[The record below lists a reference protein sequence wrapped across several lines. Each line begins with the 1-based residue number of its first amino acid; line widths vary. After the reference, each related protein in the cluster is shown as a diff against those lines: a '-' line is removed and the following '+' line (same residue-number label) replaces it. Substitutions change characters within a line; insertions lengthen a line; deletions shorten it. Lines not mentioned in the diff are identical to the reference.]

1 MGHHVM
7 TTITGTSSNDTLNG
21 TSAQDTI
28 LGLEGNDL
36 ITGAE
41 EADMLSGGAGDD
53 SLVGGLGNDT
63 LQGDAGDDTLAGG
76 DGYDIAHYIFS
87 GSGSA
92 VNFTVAAADGSGNS
106 TQADGQGGTDTL
118 TGIEEVQVVGGT
130 AADTLV
136 GDARRNVLIGVGGAD
151 TLTGGAGNDS
161 FVYEANANHSATD
174 RITDLSAGDSIL
186 VYDEEG
192 ADVNLSTTILSG
204 NDASGLTLGQ
214 VMVGTPSGGV
224 TTLYIKAA
232 SGLITIDLVGSF
244 AASQFSVD
252 NSETMAGIAVSSAVP
267 SLTGTSGN
275 DTISFYEY
283 GYADGGDGDD
293 VIYNDSIS
301 GGMSGTT
308 TIMGGAG
315 NDEIRSVGLASL
327 DGGSGNDTL
336 TGSGNSTLIG
346 GTGDDIIHAMGNTKV
361 TLGAGQDTV
370 VVYTSANATVTDFAA
385 GAGGDLISLTKL
397 GPDEYPAAINFDG
410 SNPFA
415 SQHVRFRQDGADT
428 LIEIDRDGTGSA
440 YTFTTVLRLSNVTAT
455 ALTVEN
461 VAEGYN
467 PDGTLPAGQT
477 LTGGAGADTLTGGAG
492 PDQIDGATGGDVLS
506 GGGGGDT
513 ILGGI
518 SDDTLDGGLGNDSLD
533 GGDGADQ
540 VTGGPGS
547 DTLMGG
553 AGNDR
558 IWTGEGQDT
567 AWGGAGN
574 DTIFGGG
581 FLNGEDGNDSIS
593 SVYANPTLSGGTG
606 NDTISFYEYGSA
618 DGGDGDDVINNDSI
632 SGGMSGTTTITGGA
646 GNDAIRS
653 IGKASLDGGIGNDRL
668 QGRSEATL
676 IGGSGDD
683 TLMIE
688 VTGAGN
694 SVLSGGTGYDIASYV
709 FADRSSVINFTVAAA
724 DSNGDSSQANGRGGT
739 DTLTGIEEVQVAGG
753 SAADTLVGDARRNYL
768 DGNEGADT
776 LTGGAGND
784 SFAYDIS
791 RNHSGIDRIT
801 DLSAGDNIVFF
812 HAEGTDV
819 NLSTTI
825 QSGNDSTGMTAGQV
839 RMGTPTDGVT
849 KLFVHTGGSAGVV
862 TIDLV
867 GSFTASQLTVN
878 NGALSAS
885 VLMTGVGG
893 QTINGTSGNDSLLGD
908 SGNDTLSGG
917 DGNDTIQ
924 GRYGSD
930 LIEGGD
936 GNDVLYG
943 YVQIAGMN
951 EPTDAPNTLRGGA
964 GDDVLVGGGAAD
976 LLEGGTGNDT
986 IYGRASGETVDAG
999 AGDDVIRVSIGA
1011 STITGGAGRDTY
1023 TLYSADVGN
1032 ISGVATVTD
1041 FIAGAGGDVIDVS
1054 EYLERISGYTGS
1066 NPFAGGYL
1074 TLQQSGADTLLIFDR
1089 DGTGSS
1095 YAATTILRLQNVTAS
1110 NLTADNFTPAFN
1122 PDGTGTVAGQ
1132 TLTGTAHDD
1141 TLNGSTGPDTI
1152 VGLGGNDSLR
1162 GGIGADS
1169 LDGGTGDDT
1178 LWGDAGNDTLSG
1190 GDGNDYVRGDDGVN
1204 LLQGGAGNDYIAG
1217 GGTLDGGAGQDTLY
1231 GSSANDTLIGG
1242 QGNDLI
1248 EGGEGDDVLSLDYTG
1263 TAPENDGVNTQIG
1276 GAGNDTISVS
1286 GTDIVAAGDG
1296 NDIINLLSDSAWTI
1310 SLGDGQDQIII
1321 KSFNQ
1326 YTEHGIGQIM
1336 DFAAGTGG
1344 DILNFS
1350 NMQSMGATTYAGG
1363 DPFAAGYV
1371 RLYQNGADTWVLI
1384 DLDASG
1390 TGYGYQHVATLR
1402 NVTATAITVSNIAS
1416 GFTPI
1421 VLSDAGTNLPG
1432 SSNADSLVGGNGN
1445 DTLSGLE
1452 GADTLIG
1459 SFGDDSLNGGIGN
1472 DSLNGGQGLDTLL
1485 GGAGNDTITAGAADD
1500 NVDGGDGADTIYG
1513 NDGNDVLAGGLGD
1526 DYIFDQTGTNSVTGG
1541 VGDDR
1546 LEASGVVSGGD
1557 GNDTIRGSYNGADT
1571 LSGDAGDDK
1580 IAGDVGDDL
1589 LEGGDGNDFLSGTD
1603 ALVLTTYSQPND
1615 RDTLRGG
1622 AGNDYLFSGTGGDL
1636 LEGGTGNDTLLA
1648 TAADDTLIGGDGD
1661 DVLALYGWSSAG
1673 DTANMRVTMTGG
1685 AGRDHLIIDRYQN
1698 SQIIVTDFATGAG
1711 GDLLN
1716 FGKLLASASGYTG
1729 GDLVSAGYVRFQ
1741 QDGADAIVQ
1750 FDVDGQ
1756 GNQSTFVTVATL
1768 RNTNASSIIQDN
1780 YTVAVSELLTQGTA
1794 FPDIL
1799 VGSNGDDS
1807 LNAGAGDDLL
1817 YGGVGNDII
1826 DGGAG
1831 RNIST
1836 GGAGADTF
1844 RLASDPQGTLTITD
1858 IGQGDVLAASGVSLL
1873 APVARPSGFVS
1884 LGKGTVLVIQESN
1897 ITVLYFGL
1905 DDTSGSA
1912 DYAVYL
1918 SGSHAPTAFGV
1929 ADGRLVYGVSSAPS
1943 DAGDLLVGT
1952 ANADTINGLAGDDSI
1967 MGSLGNDSIAGGTG
1981 NDVLEGG
1988 TGNDV
1993 MTGGDGV
2000 DAFRFDK
2007 AASVQLGNDTITDF
2021 SGNDVLRFTGLTLNA
2036 PANGT
2041 GANILTGDVRVEVSG
2056 GNTVIHVGLDS
2067 TGGADTS
2074 ITLTGLTL
2082 LASDFVVLN
2091 GTDLVLKSSQPQTLT
2106 GTANADTLTGGN
2118 VGDTISGLAGD
2129 DQLVGGLGDDSIS
2142 GGDGNDLIFA
2152 GALTVQNSGSGADG
2166 NDTVNAGAGDDFVR
2180 GGSGSDSL
2188 IGGDGNDFLYGANS
2202 STPQSWDLD
2211 AADTLDGGA
2220 GDDILR
2226 GNKGDDLLLGGA
2238 GDDNLRGDAG
2248 SDTLNGGE
2256 GNDFASLFYTGAGLQ
2271 AGINVSIAGFVSGQN
2286 YTFTDPLGGTDTLIS
2301 IERIGIGGTAFAD
2314 TLIGSANDD
2323 QLTGSDGDDSIEAG
2337 DGNDSY
2343 VLGDAGNDT
2352 LRGGTGDDTLT
2363 GGFGAD
2369 LIDGGTGYDVAAY
2382 DFSIN
2387 EAAISFN
2394 ASNWSNGAGTV
2405 ASDTL
2410 VSIEGFYV
2418 IGSDFAD
2425 SIVGS
2430 STVDSIGGGG
2440 GDDTLTG
2447 AAGDD
2452 FFGFDGSGQVANG
2465 NDTITDFSGGDRLSF
2480 LGLTLNA
2487 PAAGGPTGIMRGDIR
2502 VQAGANN
2509 TTLIHVGLDNNAGA
2523 DLTVTLVG
2531 NFTAAD
2537 FVRIDDVDL
2546 GLKASQPQTLTGT
2559 ANADSLTGGNVG
2571 DTISGLAGDDQLVGG
2586 FGDDSISGGDGNDVI
2601 FAGASSGQNSGTG
2614 SDGNDTVNAGAGD
2627 DFVRGGSGS
2636 DSLIGG
2642 DGNDFLY
2649 GANNSTPLTWDLD
2662 AADTLDGGAGD
2673 DILRGNKGDDL
2684 LLGGAGDDNLRGDA
2698 GSDTLNGGEGNDFAS
2713 LFYTGAGLQ
2722 AGINVSIA
2730 SFVAGQTFTFTDPLG
2745 GTDTLISIEK
2755 IGIGGTAFADTIIGS
2770 AQNDQLTG
2778 SDGDDS
2784 IDAGDGNDS
2793 YVLGDAG
2800 NDTLR
2805 GGAGDDTLTGG
2816 LGADVIDGG
2825 AGTDVA
2831 YWDYSAENTAV
2842 TFTAAGLQN
2851 GAGTVG
2857 GDTLTGIEAVY
2868 VIGSSVDDSIT
2879 GSSGNDSIGGS
2890 DGNDTL
2896 TGGAGDDVFGFD
2908 GTAGQTDGNDRIT
2921 DFGGKDQIW
2930 FQGLTLNAPATGSG
2944 ANIQRGDVRVE
2955 AGTNGN
2961 TLIHVGLDSNAGAD
2975 MTLTLTGSFTAAD
2988 FIRVDGEKLALA
3000 ANTPQSLT
3008 GGSGNDILSGGSQ
3021 NDTIDGMAG
3030 DDTLSGLAGSDSLNG
3045 GDGND
3050 FLSGYSGNEG
3060 VGGNDAADTLLGGA
3074 GNDTLRGFDGN
3085 DSLVGGDGDDNLRGD
3100 AGNDTIDGGAGNDGV
3115 GYRFDNIG
3123 LNQGA
3128 SFSASVV
3135 VANQTITLSDG
3146 RGGTDTLSNVE
3157 YVIITGSSFD
3167 DTLTGSG
3174 GGDQITGGAGNDSIN
3189 GGNGD
3194 DFHLAGGAGND
3205 TINGGSGT
3213 DYAVYDLS
3221 ASTAPVQFDGGA
3233 FTHTFAGTV
3242 ADGLGGTDT
3251 VSNIEGFLITGGSGN
3266 DQLTGSLGDDLLNG
3280 GAGNDTLVGGLGEDL
3295 FSFGGAGSGTDLIR
3309 DLGSGDVIH
3318 VTGQSFSSITDNA
3331 QASSLTAG
3339 QVGVTALQNGGTRLS
3354 IGLDA
3359 TAGADLIIDLDGS
3372 FTASN
3377 FTLSNNRITASY
3389 TATTA
3394 TGDGT
3399 ANVLAGR
3406 SLADNLSGLGGN
3418 DTLTGNGGADTLSGG
3433 DGDDLLLG
3441 GTGSGS
3447 MPTGPD
3453 REDSLSGGAGN
3464 DTMRGGD
3471 GDDTLLGEDGDDNL
3485 RGDAG
3490 NDVINGGAGNDFVSY
3505 RFDDIGLTQGVT
3517 FSLANVTSGTSASI
3531 SDGRGGTD
3539 TVTNFEKLG
3548 VTGSN
3553 FADSITGSS
3562 LSDQLS
3568 GQGGNDTLAGGA
3580 GGDLIFGDA
3589 GADSLLGGDGDD
3601 TLYGG
3606 LGADTLEGGAGN
3618 DVAAYDLSDGA
3629 TGGLLV
3635 RVSAG
3640 QVQINSSVTDT
3651 LRQIEI
3657 VEISGSSF
3665 ADTVQGG
3672 LGVETIA
3679 GMGGND
3685 SLTGGGG
3692 DDTFYYYAFDPLGN
3706 GSTLLA
3712 QGIDRITDFS
3722 PGDRITINGLTL
3734 TGSVTSG
3741 NGITL
3746 TAGAVQAEIVNGIT
3760 RIHVG
3765 IDGTA
3770 GADLTIELSTVVEAA
3785 NLRLSGSD
3793 ITSSANLVITGTA
3806 NAENLTGGDGDDTIS
3821 GLAGNDYLQGRA
3833 GNDSILGGDGQDA
3846 IDGGAGN
3853 DTIDGG
3859 DGDDNVIMN
3868 QTIGAGYTIIRNGD
3882 GSMTLTTSANGTD
3895 RLTNVEGLAFTD
3907 GYVRLNVATFTGPDG
3922 NSYDGT
3928 DAFGDSI
3935 TGGAGNDFLNGRAG
3949 NDTLIG
3955 GAGGDYFIGGAGNDT
3970 LQGGDNGTNQQGNV
3984 LLDVARYEGNFVTYT
3999 ISLVTS
4005 GGVTTF
4011 TVTDN
4016 QAGQD
4021 GDDGTDT
4028 LTGIEVLSFKD
4039 QGFVRLV
4046 PQTFTNQDGST
4057 YVEGTRFTDTLTG
4070 TANRDSFNPGT
4081 GNDTV
4086 DGAGG
4091 EDNVFFN
4098 TSIANATITK
4108 SGSDVTV
4115 AIASDTAL
4123 LKNVESVSF
4132 TDGYLRLTAYESE
4145 NNGNKFIDGT
4155 DFAETL
4161 TGGAGNDFIR
4171 GNKGADSLSGG
4182 AGGDQ
4187 LEGGLGNDTID
4198 GGANGTDANN
4208 NPIIDMA
4215 RYSGNFAD
4223 YTVSFSGGT
4232 ITVTDNNTSDGDDGT
4247 DTLTNIEALSFK
4259 DQGFVRLALG
4269 VFDITGTGNGNYY
4282 EGTRYNDAITGTSD
4296 ADFIRPGQ
4304 GTDTITGGDGIDTVA
4319 LELTYNSAF
4328 LSQNAGTATY
4338 SIGGNSYSMTDVEL
4352 LSFTDRTV
4360 RLTVSTE
4367 EIGGNKIITGSE
4379 FAETITAGTGDDN
4392 INGGGGA
4399 DSIVGGDGND
4409 FIVGG
4414 RGDDT
4419 INGGIGSNDVVRY
4432 NSDSDGYVLSYNA
4445 GTVTVQDQDQ
4455 VNGGDDGTDT
4465 LTNVELLAFNDT
4477 IIRIGA
4483 STTIGQGGGT
4493 AYIEGTRFSESLT
4506 GADSR
4511 DDFFD
4516 TGDGG
4521 NDTVSGMGGNDT
4533 IRIHANLE
4541 DVSITKLSAGVFQ
4554 VVNDTRTFRL
4564 ENIEGIAFNDNFVRL
4579 VTYTSADGK
4588 VQIGTE
4594 LPTGDTITGTS
4605 DNDVLEGRA
4614 GGDTMEGGDGA
4625 DILIGGAGGDILDG
4639 GGNASGIDIAVYS
4652 GNFADYTINHLGS
4665 SNFEI
4670 IDNNTSNGDDGS
4682 DDIVNFEALQFA
4694 DQFVRIA
4701 IETVDIQGGGG
4712 GKYIYGTV
4720 LGETITGTS
4729 TGDGILGRA
4738 GNDTINGGGGDDY
4751 VDAGTGNDTINLG
4764 TGIAVI
4770 RWVTGDGNDTV
4781 NGFSSNDILNINAT
4795 VARTDGSL
4803 QINTSGSDTIITIGG
4818 TATLTLVGFTGLTD
4832 SNFGTG

>member
-1 MGHHVM
+1 MA
-7 TTITGTSSNDTLNG
+7 T
-21 TSAQDTI
+21 
-28 LGLEGNDL
+28 
-36 ITGAE
+36 
-41 EADMLSGGAGDD
+41 
-53 SLVGGLGNDT
+53 
-63 LQGDAGDDTLAGG
+63 
-76 DGYDIAHYIFS
+76 
-87 GSGSA
+87 
-92 VNFTVAAADGSGNS
+92 ADGSGNS
-106 TQADGQGGTDTL
+106 TQTDGQGGTDTL

-130 AADTLV
+130 AADTLTGDARRNYMDGNEGADTLTGGDGQDTFAYDINKNHSGIDRITDFSEGDNIVFFHAEGNDVNLNTEIQFGPDSGGMTVGQVRIGSPSGGVTKLFVHTGGSAGVVTIDLVGSFTTGQLSVNNSAQAASISMSAGNGTPSAGDDNLTGTPSGDTIDGLAGNDMIIGLAGNDSLIGGQGDDSLRGEAGDDTLAGGEGYDAAQYYFVESGTAVNFTVAAADGSGNSSQPDAQGGTDTLTSIEEVFVYGSTAADTFV
-136 GDARRNVLIGVGGAD
+136 GDARRNVFIGGAGAD
-151 TLTGGAGNDS
+151 TMTGGAGADS
-161 FVYEANANHSATD
+161 FVYETNANQSATD

-186 VYDEEG
+186 VFDEEG

-214 VMVGTPSGGV
+214 VMLGTPSDGV
-224 TTLYIKAA
+224 TKLYIKAA
-232 SGLITIDLVGSF
+232 SGLITIDMVGSF
-244 AASQFSVD
+244 TAGQFSVD
-252 NSETMAGIAVSSAVP
+252 NSEGMAVVAVTSTGQ
-267 SLTGTSGN
+267 SLTGTSGDDVLFSSLNGSTLSGGAGN
-275 DTISFYEY
+275 DTISFNEY
-283 GYADGGDGDD
+283 SLADGGDGDD

-308 TIMGGAG
+308 TITGGAG
-315 NDEIRSVGLASL
+315 NDVIRSAGPASL

-346 GTGDDIIHAMGNTKV
+346 GTGDDIIHAMGTTKA

-385 GAGGDLISLTKL
+385 GAGGDRISLARL
-397 GPDEYPAAINFDG
+397 SSDDYPAIINFDG

-428 LIEIDRDGTGSA
+428 LLEIDRDGTGSA

-455 ALTVEN
+455 ALTVDS
-461 VAEGYN
+461 VTEGYN
-467 PDGTLPAGQT
+467 PDGTVPAGQT
-477 LTGGAGADTLTGGAG
+477 LTGGVGADTLTGGAG
-492 PDQIDGATGGDVLS
+492 PDQIDGAAGGDVLS
-506 GGGGGDT
+506 GGGSADT

-518 SDDTLDGGLGNDSLD
+518 GDDTLDGGLGNDSLD

-540 VTGGPGS
+540 VTGGAGS

-558 IWTGEGQDT
+558 LTGLGT
-567 AWGGAGN
+567 VWGGAGN

-581 FLNGEDGNDSIS
+581 FLNGEDGDDSIS
-593 SVYANPTLSGGTG
+593 SVGANPTLSGGTG

-618 DGGDGDDVINNDSI
+618 DGGDGDDVIYNDSI

-646 GNDAIRS
+646 GNDLIRS
-653 IGKASLDGGIGNDRL
+653 IGRASLDGGIGNDRL

-683 TLMIE
+683 TLVIE
-688 VTGAGN
+688 VTGTGN
-694 SVLSGGTGYDIASYV
+694 SVLSGGAGYDIASYV
-709 FADRSSVINFTVAAA
+709 FADKNSVINFTVAAA
-724 DSNGDSSQANGRGGT
+724 DANGDSSQANGRGGT
-739 DTLTGIEEVQVAGG
+739 DTLTGLEEVQVAGG

-784 SFAYDIS
+784 TFAYDIS

-801 DLSAGDNIVFF
+801 DFAAGDNIVFF
-812 HAEGTDV
+812 HSGGSDV
-819 NLSTTI
+819 NLSTSI
-825 QSGNDSTGMTAGQV
+825 QSGNDAGGLTAGQV
-839 RMGTPTDGVT
+839 MVGTPSDGVT
-849 KLFVHTGGSAGVV
+849 KLYIKAASSLI

-867 GSFTASQLTVN
+867 GSFTASQFRVDNSQN
-878 NGALSAS
+878 NA
-885 VLMTGVGG
+885 VL
-893 QTINGTSGNDSLLGD
+893 
-908 SGNDTLSGG
+908 
-917 DGNDTIQ
+917 
-924 GRYGSD
+924 
-930 LIEGGD
+930 
-936 GNDVLYG
+936 
-943 YVQIAGMN
+943 A
-951 EPTDAPNTLRGGA
+951 
-964 GDDVLVGGGAAD
+964 
-976 LLEGGTGNDT
+976 
-986 IYGRASGETVDAG
+986 
-999 AGDDVIRVSIGA
+999 
-1011 STITGGAGRDTY
+1011 
-1023 TLYSADVGN
+1023 
-1032 ISGVATVTD
+1032 
-1041 FIAGAGGDVIDVS
+1041 
-1054 EYLERISGYTGS
+1054 
-1066 NPFAGGYL
+1066 
-1074 TLQQSGADTLLIFDR
+1074 IFD
-1089 DGTGSS
+1089 GV
-1095 YAATTILRLQNVTAS
+1095 L
-1110 NLTADNFTPAFN
+1110 
-1122 PDGTGTVAGQ
+1122 TGTDSND
-1132 TLTGTAHDD
+1132 TLTGT
-1141 TLNGSTGPDTI
+1141 T
-1152 VGLGGNDSLR
+1152 
-1162 GGIGADS
+1162 GAD
-1169 LDGGTGDDT
+1169 
-1178 LWGDAGNDTLSG
+1178 
-1190 GDGNDYVRGDDGVN
+1190 
-1204 LLQGGAGNDYIAG
+1204 Q
-1217 GGTLDGGAGQDTLY
+1217 
-1231 GSSANDTLIGG
+1231 
-1242 QGNDLI
+1242 
-1248 EGGEGDDVLSLDYTG
+1248 
-1263 TAPENDGVNTQIG
+1263 
-1276 GAGNDTISVS
+1276 
-1286 GTDIVAAGDG
+1286 
-1296 NDIINLLSDSAWTI
+1296 
-1310 SLGDGQDQIII
+1310 
-1321 KSFNQ
+1321 
-1326 YTEHGIGQIM
+1326 
-1336 DFAAGTGG
+1336 
-1344 DILNFS
+1344 
-1350 NMQSMGATTYAGG
+1350 
-1363 DPFAAGYV
+1363 
-1371 RLYQNGADTWVLI
+1371 
-1384 DLDASG
+1384 
-1390 TGYGYQHVATLR
+1390 
-1402 NVTATAITVSNIAS
+1402 
-1416 GFTPI
+1416 
-1421 VLSDAGTNLPG
+1421 
-1432 SSNADSLVGGNGN
+1432 
-1445 DTLSGLE
+1445 
-1452 GADTLIG
+1452 
-1459 SFGDDSLNGGIGN
+1459 
-1472 DSLNGGQGLDTLL
+1472 
-1485 GGAGNDTITAGAADD
+1485 
-1500 NVDGGDGADTIYG
+1500 
-1513 NDGNDVLAGGLGD
+1513 
-1526 DYIFDQTGTNSVTGG
+1526 
-1541 VGDDR
+1541 
-1546 LEASGVVSGGD
+1546 
-1557 GNDTIRGSYNGADT
+1557 
-1571 LSGDAGDDK
+1571 
-1580 IAGDVGDDL
+1580 
-1589 LEGGDGNDFLSGTD
+1589 
-1603 ALVLTTYSQPND
+1603 
-1615 RDTLRGG
+1615 
-1622 AGNDYLFSGTGGDL
+1622 
-1636 LEGGTGNDTLLA
+1636 
-1648 TAADDTLIGGDGD
+1648 
-1661 DVLALYGWSSAG
+1661 
-1673 DTANMRVTMTGG
+1673 
-1685 AGRDHLIIDRYQN
+1685 
-1698 SQIIVTDFATGAG
+1698 
-1711 GDLLN
+1711 
-1716 FGKLLASASGYTG
+1716 
-1729 GDLVSAGYVRFQ
+1729 
-1741 QDGADAIVQ
+1741 
-1750 FDVDGQ
+1750 
-1756 GNQSTFVTVATL
+1756 
-1768 RNTNASSIIQDN
+1768 
-1780 YTVAVSELLTQGTA
+1780 
-1794 FPDIL
+1794 
-1799 VGSNGDDS
+1799 
-1807 LNAGAGDDLL
+1807 
-1817 YGGVGNDII
+1817 
-1826 DGGAG
+1826 
-1831 RNIST
+1831 
-1836 GGAGADTF
+1836 
-1844 RLASDPQGTLTITD
+1844 
-1858 IGQGDVLAASGVSLL
+1858 
-1873 APVARPSGFVS
+1873 
-1884 LGKGTVLVIQESN
+1884 
-1897 ITVLYFGL
+1897 
-1905 DDTSGSA
+1905 
-1912 DYAVYL
+1912 
-1918 SGSHAPTAFGV
+1918 
-1929 ADGRLVYGVSSAPS
+1929 
-1943 DAGDLLVGT
+1943 
-1952 ANADTINGLAGDDSI
+1952 
-1967 MGSLGNDSIAGGTG
+1967 
-1981 NDVLEGG
+1981 
-1988 TGNDV
+1988 
-1993 MTGGDGV
+1993 
-2000 DAFRFDK
+2000 
-2007 AASVQLGNDTITDF
+2007 
-2021 SGNDVLRFTGLTLNA
+2021 
-2036 PANGT
+2036 
-2041 GANILTGDVRVEVSG
+2041 
-2056 GNTVIHVGLDS
+2056 
-2067 TGGADTS
+2067 
-2074 ITLTGLTL
+2074 
-2082 LASDFVVLN
+2082 
-2091 GTDLVLKSSQPQTLT
+2091 
-2106 GTANADTLTGGN
+2106 
-2118 VGDTISGLAGD
+2118 ISGLAGN
-2129 DQLVGGLGDDSIS
+2129 DQLVGGFGDDNIS
-2142 GGDGNDLIFA
+2142 GGDGNDVIFA
-2152 GALTVQNSGSGADG
+2152 GALSTQNSGSGTDG
-2166 NDTVNAGAGDDFVR
+2166 NDTIDAGAGDDFVR

-2188 IGGDGNDFLYGANS
+2188 VGGDGNDILYGANS
-2202 STPQSWDLD
+2202 SSPQSWDLD

-2271 AGINVSIAGFVSGQN
+2271 AGINVSIAGFVSSQN

-2314 TLIGSANDD
+2314 TLIGSVNDD

-2343 VLGDAGNDT
+2343 VLGEAGNDT
-2352 LRGGTGDDTLT
+2352 LRGGAGDDTLT

-2387 EAAISFN
+2387 EAAITFN

-2418 IGSDFAD
+2418 IGSSFAD
-2425 SIVGS
+2425 SITGS
-2430 STVDSIGGGG
+2430 ATVDSIGGGEG
-2440 GDDTLTG
+2440 NDTLTG
-2447 AAGDD
+2447 GAGDD
-2452 FFGFDGSGQVANG
+2452 YFGFDGSGQVANG

-2487 PAAGGPTGIMRGDIR
+2487 PATGGPTGIMRGDVR
-2502 VQAGANN
+2502 VQSGGNN
-2509 TTLIHVGLDNNAGA
+2509 TTLIHVGLDNTAGA

-2531 NFTAAD
+2531 SFSAAD
-2537 FVRIDDVDL
+2537 LVRIGDVDL
-2546 GLKASQPQTLTGT
+2546 GLKANQPQTLTGT
-2559 ANADSLTGGNVG
+2559 ANADFMTGANAN
-2571 DTISGLAGDDQLVGG
+2571 DTISGLAGNDQLTGSL
-2586 FGDDSISGGDGNDVI
+2586 GDDSISGGDGDDVI
-2601 FAGASSGQNSGTG
+2601 FGGITTTQNSGTG
-2614 SDGNDTVNAGAGD
+2614 SDGNDTINAGAGD

-2636 DSLIGG
+2636 DSLVGG

-2673 DILRGNKGDDL
+2673 DILRGNMGDDL

-2784 IDAGDGNDS
+2784 IDAGEGNDS

-2825 AGTDVA
+2825 AGIDVA
-2831 YWDYSAENTAV
+2831 YWDYSAESTAV

-2921 DFGGKDQIW
+2921 DFGGKDQLW

-2955 AGTNGN
+2955 AGTNGT

-2975 MTLTLTGSFTAAD
+2975 MTLTLTGTFTAAD

-3008 GGSGNDILSGGSQ
+3008 GSSGSDILSGGSQ
-3021 NDTIDGMAG
+3021 NDTIIGLAG
-3030 DDTLSGLAGSDSLNG
+3030 NDTLSGLAGSDSLEG

-3123 LNQGA
+3123 LTQGISFNA
-3128 SFSASVV
+3128 STAIF
-3135 VANQTITLSDG
+3135 NQTTTQSDG

-3157 YVIITGSSFD
+3157 YVILTGSSFG
-3167 DTLTGSG
+3167 DTLTGSS
-3174 GGDQITGGAGNDSIN
+3174 GGDQITGGDGADSIN

-3194 DFHLAGGAGND
+3194 DFHLSGGAGND

-3221 ASTAPVQFDGGA
+3221 GSTNAVQFNGGA
-3233 FTHTFAGTV
+3233 FTHTIASTV
-3242 ADGLGGTDT
+3242 ADGLGGTDSI
-3251 VSNIEGFLITGGSGN
+3251 SNIEGFLITGGSGS

-3309 DLGSGDVIH
+3309 DLGSGDVIQ

-3359 TAGADLIIDLDGS
+3359 TAGADLFIDLDGS
-3372 FTASN
+3372 FAASN

-3433 DGDDLLLG
+3433 DGDDVLIG
-3441 GTGSGS
+3441 GTSS
-3447 MPTGPD
+3447 ASLPTAPD
-3453 REDSLSGGAGN
+3453 REDSISGGAGN
-3464 DTMRGGD
+3464 DILRGGD
-3471 GDDTLLGEDGDDNL
+3471 GDDTLLGGDGDDNL

-3490 NDVINGGAGNDFVSY
+3490 NDSIDGGAGTDFVSY

-3548 VTGSN
+3548 ITGSN

-3580 GGDLIFGDA
+3580 GADLIFGDA

-3618 DVAAYDLSDGA
+3618 DVAAYDLADGA

-3640 QVQINSSVTDT
+3640 QVQINNSVTDT
-3651 LRQIEI
+3651 LRQIEV

-3712 QGIDRITDFS
+3712 QGTDRITDFS

-3734 TGSVTSG
+3734 TGSVTTG
-3741 NGITL
+3741 NGSTL
-3746 TAGAVQAEIVNGIT
+3746 TAGAVQSEIVNGVT
-3760 RIHVG
+3760 RIYVG

-3770 GADLTIELSTVVEAA
+3770 GADLTIELSTAIEAA

-3806 NAENLTGGDGDDTIS
+3806 NAENLTGGDGEDTIS

-3846 IDGGAGN
+3846 IDGGTGN

-3859 DGDDNVIMN
+3859 AGDDNVIMS
-3868 QTIGAGYTIIRNGD
+3868 QTIGAGYTIVRNND
-3882 GSMTLTTSANGTD
+3882 GSMTLTTAANGTD

-3955 GAGGDYFIGGAGNDT
+3955 GAGGDYFQGGAGNDVI
-3970 LQGGDNGTNQQGNV
+3970 QGGDNGTNQQGNA
-3984 LLDVARYEGNFVTYT
+3984 LLDVARYDGNFSTYT
-3999 ISLVTS
+3999 ISSVTN

-4011 TVTDN
+4011 TITDN

-4028 LTGIEVLSFKD
+4028 LTGVEVLSFKD

-4046 PQTFTNQDGST
+4046 PYVFTNQDGST

-4108 SGSDVTV
+4108 SGSDVNV
-4115 AIASDTAL
+4115 AIGGDTAV

-4182 AGGDQ
+4182 SGGDQ

-4215 RYSGNFAD
+4215 RYNGNFAD
-4223 YTVSFSGGT
+4223 YSVSISGGT
-4232 ITVTDNNTSDGDDGT
+4232 VTVTDNNTADGDDGT

-4259 DQGFVRLALG
+4259 DQGFVRVTVG

-4319 LELTYNSAF
+4319 LDLTYNSAF

-4338 SIGGNSYSMTDVEL
+4338 SIGGSSYSMTGVEM

-4360 RLTVSTE
+4360 RLTVTTQ

-4379 FAETITAGTGDDN
+4379 FAETITAGNGDDN
-4392 INGGGGA
+4392 INGGGGD
-4399 DSIVGGDGND
+4399 DSITGGDGND

-4414 RGDDT
+4414 TGDDT
-4419 INGGIGSNDVVRY
+4419 INGGDGSNDVVRY
-4432 NSDSDGYVLSYNA
+4432 NSDSDGYVLSFNA

-4455 VNGGDDGTDT
+4455 ANGGNDGTDT

-4477 IIRIGA
+4477 VIRIGA
-4483 STTIGQGGGT
+4483 STTIGQGGTT
-4493 AYIEGTRFSESLT
+4493 AFIEGTRFSESLT

-4521 NDTVSGMGGNDT
+4521 NDTVNGMGGNDT

-4564 ENIEGIAFNDNFVRL
+4564 ENVEGIAFNDNFVRL

-4588 VQIGTE
+4588 LQIGTE
-4594 LPTGDTITGTS
+4594 LATGDTITGTS

-4625 DILIGGAGGDILDG
+4625 DIMIGGSGADVMDGGD
-4639 GGNASGIDIAVYS
+4639 NASGIDIAVYS
-4652 GNFADYTINHLGS
+4652 GNFADYTIDHLGG
-4665 SNFEI
+4665 SNFQI
-4670 IDNNTSNGDDGS
+4670 IDNNTSNGDDGT
-4682 DDIVNFEALQFA
+4682 DDIAAFEALQFA

-4764 TGIAVI
+4764 TGAAVI
-4770 RWVTGDGNDTV
+4770 RWVTGDGNDTI

>member
-1 MGHHVM
+1 M

-21 TSAQDTI
+21 TSGPDTI

-36 ITGAE
+36 LTGAE
-41 EADMLSGGAGDD
+41 DADMLAGGAGDD

-63 LQGDAGDDTLAGG
+63 LQGDAGSDTLAGG

-87 GSGSA
+87 GSSTA
-92 VNFTVAAADGSGNS
+92 LNFTVATADGSGDS

-136 GDARRNVLIGVGGAD
+136 GDARRNYLDGNEGADTLTGGAGNDTFAYDINKDHSAIDRITDLSAGDNIVFFHAEGTDVNLNTSIQTGNDGGGMSAGQIRVGTPSDGVTKLFVHTGGTAGVVTIDLVGSFTVSQFSVNNDAQAASISLSGSSGGTPSAGDDNLMGTNSADTIDGLAGNDMIIGLAGNDSLIGGQGDDSLRGEAGDDTLAGGAGYDSAQYDFSESGTAVSFTVAAADGSGNSTQADGQGGTDTLTGIEEVFVVGSGGADTLVGDARRNVLIGAGGAD

-161 FVYEANANHSATD
+161 FVYETNADHSATD

-186 VYDEEG
+186 VFDEEG

-224 TTLYIKAA
+224 TKLYIKAS
-232 SGLITIDLVGSF
+232 SGLITIDLTGSF

-308 TIMGGAG
+308 TILGGAG

-346 GTGDDIIHAMGNTKV
+346 GTGDDIIHAMGTTKA

-385 GAGGDLISLTKL
+385 GAGGDRISLTKL
-397 GPDEYPAAINFDG
+397 SSNESPAIINFDG

-415 SQHVRFRQDGADT
+415 SQHARFRQDGADT
-428 LIEIDRDGTGSA
+428 LLEIDRDGTGSA

-455 ALTVEN
+455 ALTVDN
-461 VAEGYN
+461 VTEGYN

-477 LTGGAGADTLTGGAG
+477 LTGGAGVDTLTGGAG
-492 PDQIDGATGGDVLS
+492 PDQIDGAADGDVLS
-506 GGGGGDT
+506 GGGGADT

-518 SDDTLDGGLGNDSLD
+518 GDDTLDGGLGNDSLD

-567 AWGGAGN
+567 VWGGAGN

-646 GNDAIRS
+646 GNDAIWS

-683 TLMIE
+683 TLVIE
-688 VTGAGN
+688 VTGTGN
-694 SVLSGGTGYDIASYV
+694 SVLSGGAGYDIASYV
-709 FADRSSVINFTVAAA
+709 FADRNSAINFTVAAA

-784 SFAYDIS
+784 TFAYDIT

-801 DLSAGDNIVFF
+801 DFAAGDNIVFF
-812 HAEGTDV
+812 HSGGNDV
-819 NLSTTI
+819 NLSTSI
-825 QSGNDSTGMTAGQV
+825 QSGNDASGLTAGQV
-839 RMGTPTDGVT
+839 MVGTPSDGVT
-849 KLFVHTGGSAGVV
+849 KLYIKAASSLI

-867 GSFTASQLTVN
+867 GSFTASQFRVDNSQN
-878 NGALSAS
+878 NA
-885 VLMTGVGG
+885 VLAIFDGVITG
-893 QTINGTSGNDSLLGD
+893 TDSNDSL
-908 SGNDTLSGG
+908 T
-917 DGNDTIQ
+917 
-924 GRYGSD
+924 
-930 LIEGGD
+930 
-936 GNDVLYG
+936 
-943 YVQIAGMN
+943 
-951 EPTDAPNTLRGGA
+951 
-964 GDDVLVGGGAAD
+964 
-976 LLEGGTGNDT
+976 GTT
-986 IYGRASGETVDAG
+986 
-999 AGDDVIRVSIGA
+999 
-1011 STITGGAGRDTY
+1011 
-1023 TLYSADVGN
+1023 
-1032 ISGVATVTD
+1032 
-1041 FIAGAGGDVIDVS
+1041 
-1054 EYLERISGYTGS
+1054 
-1066 NPFAGGYL
+1066 
-1074 TLQQSGADTLLIFDR
+1074 GAD
-1089 DGTGSS
+1089 
-1095 YAATTILRLQNVTAS
+1095 Q
-1110 NLTADNFTPAFN
+1110 
-1122 PDGTGTVAGQ
+1122 
-1132 TLTGTAHDD
+1132 
-1141 TLNGSTGPDTI
+1141 
-1152 VGLGGNDSLR
+1152 
-1162 GGIGADS
+1162 
-1169 LDGGTGDDT
+1169 
-1178 LWGDAGNDTLSG
+1178 
-1190 GDGNDYVRGDDGVN
+1190 
-1204 LLQGGAGNDYIAG
+1204 
-1217 GGTLDGGAGQDTLY
+1217 
-1231 GSSANDTLIGG
+1231 
-1242 QGNDLI
+1242 
-1248 EGGEGDDVLSLDYTG
+1248 
-1263 TAPENDGVNTQIG
+1263 
-1276 GAGNDTISVS
+1276 
-1286 GTDIVAAGDG
+1286 
-1296 NDIINLLSDSAWTI
+1296 
-1310 SLGDGQDQIII
+1310 
-1321 KSFNQ
+1321 
-1326 YTEHGIGQIM
+1326 
-1336 DFAAGTGG
+1336 
-1344 DILNFS
+1344 
-1350 NMQSMGATTYAGG
+1350 
-1363 DPFAAGYV
+1363 
-1371 RLYQNGADTWVLI
+1371 
-1384 DLDASG
+1384 
-1390 TGYGYQHVATLR
+1390 
-1402 NVTATAITVSNIAS
+1402 
-1416 GFTPI
+1416 
-1421 VLSDAGTNLPG
+1421 
-1432 SSNADSLVGGNGN
+1432 
-1445 DTLSGLE
+1445 
-1452 GADTLIG
+1452 
-1459 SFGDDSLNGGIGN
+1459 
-1472 DSLNGGQGLDTLL
+1472 
-1485 GGAGNDTITAGAADD
+1485 
-1500 NVDGGDGADTIYG
+1500 
-1513 NDGNDVLAGGLGD
+1513 
-1526 DYIFDQTGTNSVTGG
+1526 
-1541 VGDDR
+1541 
-1546 LEASGVVSGGD
+1546 
-1557 GNDTIRGSYNGADT
+1557 
-1571 LSGDAGDDK
+1571 
-1580 IAGDVGDDL
+1580 
-1589 LEGGDGNDFLSGTD
+1589 
-1603 ALVLTTYSQPND
+1603 
-1615 RDTLRGG
+1615 
-1622 AGNDYLFSGTGGDL
+1622 
-1636 LEGGTGNDTLLA
+1636 
-1648 TAADDTLIGGDGD
+1648 
-1661 DVLALYGWSSAG
+1661 
-1673 DTANMRVTMTGG
+1673 
-1685 AGRDHLIIDRYQN
+1685 
-1698 SQIIVTDFATGAG
+1698 
-1711 GDLLN
+1711 
-1716 FGKLLASASGYTG
+1716 
-1729 GDLVSAGYVRFQ
+1729 
-1741 QDGADAIVQ
+1741 
-1750 FDVDGQ
+1750 
-1756 GNQSTFVTVATL
+1756 
-1768 RNTNASSIIQDN
+1768 
-1780 YTVAVSELLTQGTA
+1780 
-1794 FPDIL
+1794 
-1799 VGSNGDDS
+1799 
-1807 LNAGAGDDLL
+1807 
-1817 YGGVGNDII
+1817 
-1826 DGGAG
+1826 
-1831 RNIST
+1831 
-1836 GGAGADTF
+1836 
-1844 RLASDPQGTLTITD
+1844 
-1858 IGQGDVLAASGVSLL
+1858 
-1873 APVARPSGFVS
+1873 
-1884 LGKGTVLVIQESN
+1884 
-1897 ITVLYFGL
+1897 
-1905 DDTSGSA
+1905 
-1912 DYAVYL
+1912 
-1918 SGSHAPTAFGV
+1918 
-1929 ADGRLVYGVSSAPS
+1929 
-1943 DAGDLLVGT
+1943 
-1952 ANADTINGLAGDDSI
+1952 
-1967 MGSLGNDSIAGGTG
+1967 
-1981 NDVLEGG
+1981 
-1988 TGNDV
+1988 
-1993 MTGGDGV
+1993 
-2000 DAFRFDK
+2000 
-2007 AASVQLGNDTITDF
+2007 
-2021 SGNDVLRFTGLTLNA
+2021 
-2036 PANGT
+2036 
-2041 GANILTGDVRVEVSG
+2041 
-2056 GNTVIHVGLDS
+2056 
-2067 TGGADTS
+2067 
-2074 ITLTGLTL
+2074 
-2082 LASDFVVLN
+2082 
-2091 GTDLVLKSSQPQTLT
+2091 
-2106 GTANADTLTGGN
+2106 
-2118 VGDTISGLAGD
+2118 ISGLAGN
-2129 DQLVGGLGDDSIS
+2129 DQLVGGFGDDSIS
-2142 GGDGNDLIFA
+2142 GGDGNDTIFA
-2152 GALTVQNSGSGADG
+2152 GALSGQNSGSGTDG

-2188 IGGDGNDFLYGANS
+2188 VGGDGNDILYGANS
-2202 STPQSWDLD
+2202 STPLTWDLD

-2271 AGINVSIAGFVSGQN
+2271 AGINVSIAGFVSGQTF
-2286 YTFTDPLGGTDTLIS
+2286 TFTDPLGGTDTLIS
-2301 IERIGIGGTAFAD
+2301 IERIGLGGTSFAD
-2314 TLIGSANDD
+2314 TLIGSAQDD

-2343 VLGDAGNDT
+2343 VLGEAGNDT
-2352 LRGGTGDDTLT
+2352 LRGGAGDDTLT

-2369 LIDGGTGYDVAAY
+2369 LVDGGAGYDVALY

-2387 EAAISFN
+2387 EAGITFT

-2410 VSIEGFYV
+2410 ISIEGFYV
-2418 IGSDFAD
+2418 IGSSFAD
-2425 SIVGS
+2425 SITGS
-2430 STVDSIGGGG
+2430 ATVDSIGGGEG
-2440 GDDTLTG
+2440 NDTLTG
-2447 AAGDD
+2447 GAGDD
-2452 FFGFDGSGQVANG
+2452 YFGFDGSGQVANG

-2487 PAAGGPTGIMRGDIR
+2487 PATGGPTGIMRGDVR
-2502 VQAGANN
+2502 VQSGGNN
-2509 TTLIHVGLDNNAGA
+2509 TTLIHVGLDNTAGA

-2531 NFTAAD
+2531 SFSAAD
-2537 FVRIDDVDL
+2537 FVRIGDVDL
-2546 GLKASQPQTLTGT
+2546 GLKANQPQTLTGT
-2559 ANADSLTGGNVG
+2559 ANADFLTGANAN
-2571 DTISGLAGDDQLVGG
+2571 DTITGLAGNDQLTGS
-2586 FGDDSISGGDGNDVI
+2586 FGDDSISGGDGDDLI
-2601 FAGASSGQNSGTG
+2601 FGGITSTQNTGTA
-2614 SDGNDTVNAGAGD
+2614 SDGNDTINAGAGD

-2698 GSDTLNGGEGNDFAS
+2698 GSDTLDGGEGNDFAS

-2730 SFVAGQTFTFTDPLG
+2730 GFVAGQTFTFTDPLG

-2805 GGAGDDTLTGG
+2805 GGAGNDTLTGG

-2825 AGTDVA
+2825 AGIDVA
-2831 YWDYSAENTAV
+2831 YWDYSAESTAL
-2842 TFTAAGLQN
+2842 TFTAAVLQN

-2868 VIGSSVDDSIT
+2868 VIGSSVDDNIT

-2921 DFGGKDQIW
+2921 DFGGKDQLW
-2930 FQGLTLNAPATGSG
+2930 FQGLTLNAPSTGSG

-2955 AGTNGN
+2955 AGTNGT

-2975 MTLTLTGSFTAAD
+2975 MTLTLTGTFTAAD

-3008 GGSGNDILSGGSQ
+3008 GTSGSDILSGGSQ
-3021 NDTIDGMAG
+3021 NDTIIGLAG
-3030 DDTLSGLAGSDSLNG
+3030 NDTLSGLAGSDSLDG

-3060 VGGNDAADTLLGGA
+3060 VGGNDAADTLLGGN
-3074 GNDTLRGFDGN
+3074 GSDTLRGFDGD

-3123 LNQGA
+3123 LNKGI
-3128 SFSASVV
+3128 SFSASAV
-3135 VANQTITLSDG
+3135 VANQTVTLSDG

-3167 DTLTGSG
+3167 DTLIGSG

-3194 DFHLAGGAGND
+3194 DFYLSGGAGND
-3205 TINGGSGT
+3205 TINGGAGT
-3213 DYAVYDLS
+3213 DYAVYDLTG
-3221 ASTAPVQFDGGA
+3221 ATAPIQFDGGA

-3295 FSFGGAGSGTDLIR
+3295 FSFGGAGSGIDLIR
-3309 DLGSGDVIH
+3309 DLGSGDVIQ

-3359 TAGADLIIDLDGS
+3359 TAGADLLIDLDGS

-3418 DTLTGNGGADTLSGG
+3418 DTLIGNGGADTLSGG
-3433 DGDDLLLG
+3433 DGDDVLLG

-3447 MPTGPD
+3447 LPTAPD

-3464 DTMRGGD
+3464 DTLRGGD

-3490 NDVINGGAGNDFVSY
+3490 NDVISGGAGTDFVSY

-3580 GGDLIFGDA
+3580 GADLIFGDA

-3640 QVQINSSVTDT
+3640 QVQINNSVTDT

-3665 ADTVQGG
+3665 ADSIQGG

-3712 QGIDRITDFS
+3712 QGVDRITDFG

-3741 NGITL
+3741 NGSTL

-3770 GADLTIELSTVVEAA
+3770 GADLTIELSTAVEAA

-3793 ITSSANLVITGTA
+3793 ITSSANLVLTGTA

-3821 GLAGNDYLQGRA
+3821 GLAGNDYLQGKG
-3833 GNDSILGGDGQDA
+3833 GNDSILGGDGQDG
-3846 IDGGAGN
+3846 IDGGAGD

-3859 DGDDNVIMN
+3859 AGDDNIIMN
-3868 QTIGAGYTIIRNGD
+3868 QAIGAGYTIVRNND
-3882 GSMTLTTSANGTD
+3882 GSMTLTTAANGTD

-3907 GYVRLNVATFTGPDG
+3907 AYVRLTVASFIGPDG

-3928 DAFGDSI
+3928 DVFGDSI
-3935 TGGAGNDFLNGRAG
+3935 TGGTGNDYLNGRAG

-3970 LQGGDNGTNQQGNV
+3970 MQGGDNGTNQQGNV
-3984 LLDVARYEGNFVTYT
+3984 LLDVARYEGNFATYT
-3999 ISLVTS
+3999 ISSVTS
-4005 GGVTTF
+4005 GGITTF

-4046 PQTFTNQDGST
+4046 SQTFTNQDGST

-4115 AIASDTAL
+4115 AIGGDTAL

-4161 TGGAGNDFIR
+4161 TGGSGNDYIR
-4171 GNKGADSLSGG
+4171 GNKGADSLSGA

-4187 LEGGLGNDTID
+4187 FEGGQGNDTID
-4198 GGANGTDANN
+4198 GGANGTDANGY
-4208 NPIIDMA
+4208 PIIDMA

-4223 YTVSFSGGT
+4223 YTVSFSGAT

-4259 DQGFVRLALG
+4259 DQGFVRVTVA
-4269 VFDITGTGNGNYY
+4269 VNDITGTGNGNYY
-4282 EGTRYNDAITGTSD
+4282 EGTRYSDAITGTSD
-4296 ADFIRPGQ
+4296 ADFIRPGL
-4304 GTDTITGGDGIDTVA
+4304 GADTITGGDGVDTVA
-4319 LELTYNSAF
+4319 LDFTYNSAN
-4328 LSQNAGTATY
+4328 LTENAGTFTY
-4338 SIGGNSYSMTDVEL
+4338 AQGGNSYTMTSVEM
-4352 LSFTDRTV
+4352 LSFTDRTI
-4360 RLTVSTE
+4360 RLTTTIVD
-4367 EIGGNKIITGSE
+4367 IGGNKIITGSE
-4379 FAETITAGTGDDN
+4379 RADTITGDTGNDN
-4392 INGGGGA
+4392 IDAGSGA
-4399 DSIVGGDGND
+4399 DSINGGDGND
-4409 FIVGG
+4409 YIVGG
-4414 RGDDT
+4414 SGNDT
-4419 INGGIGSNDVVRY
+4419 IDGGAGSGDVVRFNGNIGGY
-4432 NSDSDGYVLSYNA
+4432 NFSYNG
-4445 GTVTVQDQDQ
+4445 GTGAVTITD
-4455 VNGGDDGTDT
+4455 VNTGNGDDGTDT
-4465 LTNVELLAFNDT
+4465 ISNVELAAFNDT
-4477 IIRIGA
+4477 VTRIRA
-4483 STTIGQGGGT
+4483 VTTVSQDGLS
-4493 AYIEGTRFSESLT
+4493 AYIEGTRFNDTLV
-4506 GADSR
+4506 GADGR

-4516 TGDGG
+4516 LGAGSGEADGLGG
-4521 NDTVSGMGGNDT
+4521 NDTV
-4533 IRIHANLE
+4533 RIYANLE
-4541 DVSITKLSAGVFQ
+4541 DINVTGSGPYNVVIDGV
-4554 VVNDTRTFRL
+4554 TIRL
-4564 ENIEGIAFNDNFVRL
+4564 INIEGIAANDGYIRL
-4579 VTYTSADGK
+4579 AVYTSPDGRTK
-4588 VQIGTE
+4588 IGTE
-4594 LPTGDTITGTS
+4594 LSGGDTIEGTS
-4605 DNDVLEGRA
+4605 GNDYLEGRGGNDSLV
-4614 GGDTMEGGDGA
+4614 GGDGSDVLIGGTGNDRLEGGDG
-4625 DILIGGAGGDILDG
+4625 L
-4639 GGNASGIDIAVYS
+4639 DIAVYA
-4652 GNFADYTINHLGS
+4652 GNFSSYQITDNGGGS
-4665 SNFEI
+4665 FDI
-4670 IDNNTSNGDDGS
+4670 VDQDTSANGDDGS
-4682 DDIVNFEALQFA
+4682 DSLEGIEAIQFG
-4694 DQFVRIA
+4694 DQFVRIMQ
-4701 IETVDIQGGGG
+4701 ETVDIPNQS

-4720 LGETITGTS
+4720 ISETIEGTS
-4729 TGDGILGRA
+4729 SGDGILGRA
-4738 GNDTINGGGGDDY
+4738 GDDTINGGGGGDY

-4764 TGIAVI
+4764 TGAAVI
-4770 RWVTGDGNDTV
+4770 RWVTGDGDDTI
-4781 NGFSSNDILNINAT
+4781 NGFSSDDVLNINAT
-4795 VARTDGSL
+4795 VARTDASL
-4803 QINTSGSDTIITIGG
+4803 SITTSGADTIITIGG

>member
-1 MGHHVM
+1 M
-7 TTITGTSSNDTLNG
+7 TATTGTSSNDTLNG
-21 TSAQDTI
+21 TSGPDTI

-36 ITGAE
+36 LTGAE
-41 EADMLSGGAGDD
+41 DADMLAGGAGDD

-63 LQGDAGDDTLAGG
+63 LQGDVGSDTLAGG

-87 GSGSA
+87 GSSSA
-92 VNFTVAAADGSGNS
+92 VNFTVETADGSGNS
-106 TQADGQGGTDTL
+106 TQADGQDGTDTL
-118 TGIEEVQVVGGT
+118 TGIEEVQVVGGA

-136 GDARRNVLIGVGGAD
+136 GDARRNVLIGAGGAD

-161 FVYEANANHSATD
+161 FVYETNADHGARD
-174 RITDLSAGDSIL
+174 RITDLSAGDSVL
-186 VYDEEG
+186 VFDEEG

-252 NSETMAGIAVSSAVP
+252 NSETTAGIAVSSAGQ
-267 SLTGTSGN
+267 SLTGTSGDDVLFSSLNGSTLSAGAGN

-283 GYADGGDGDD
+283 SLADGGDGDD

-308 TIMGGAG
+308 TILGGAG

-346 GTGDDIIHAMGNTKV
+346 GTGDDIIHALGTTKA

-385 GAGGDLISLTKL
+385 GAGGDRISLTKL
-397 GPDEYPAAINFDG
+397 SSNESPAIINFDG

-428 LIEIDRDGTGSA
+428 LLEIDRDGTGSA

-461 VAEGYN
+461 VTEGYN

-477 LTGGAGADTLTGGAG
+477 LTGGDGADTLTGGAG
-492 PDQIDGATGGDVLS
+492 PDQIDGAAGGDVLS

-518 SDDTLDGGLGNDSLD
+518 GDDTLDGGLGNDSLD
-533 GGDGADQ
+533 GGDGNDQ

-567 AWGGAGN
+567 VWGGAGN

-581 FLNGEDGNDSIS
+581 VLNGEDGNDSIS

-646 GNDAIRS
+646 GNDAIWS

-683 TLMIE
+683 TLVVE

-694 SVLSGGTGYDIASYV
+694 SVLSGGAGYDIASYV
-709 FADRSSVINFTVAAA
+709 FADRNSAINFTVAAA
-724 DSNGDSSQANGRGGT
+724 DSNGDSSQANGRGGS

-784 SFAYDIS
+784 TFAYDIT
-791 RNHSGIDRIT
+791 RDHSGIDRIT
-801 DLSAGDNIVFF
+801 DFAAGDNIVFF
-812 HAEGTDV
+812 HSGGSDV
-819 NLSTTI
+819 NLSTSI
-825 QSGNDSTGMTAGQV
+825 QSGNDASGLTAGQV
-839 RMGTPTDGVT
+839 MVGTPSGGVT

-862 TIDLV
+862 TIDMV
-867 GSFTASQLTVN
+867 GSFTANQLQVDN
-878 NGALSAS
+878 SALAAS
-885 VLMTGVGG
+885 VSIALPIGIALT
-893 QTINGTSGNDSLLGD
+893 GTSGNDSLTGGTGNDTLSGGDGADTLFGQGGDDSLVGGNGPDFMIEEFGNDTLDGGEGNDYLEVRRGNGLILGGAGND
-908 SGNDTLSGG
+908 SLRDITASDDTGNVTIQGGAGDDLIDSDGNSTVTGGDGIDTFKPFADFDISQSGIPANPITVTDFVGGAGGDRLDLSNLPVYIAGYSGQNLFTTYVRLQQDGADTLVQFDRDGTSGVYSFGTLMRLQNVAASTITAANIVQGFSPDGSASSGIALTGTSGNDSLTGGTGNDTLSGG
-917 DGNDTIQ
+917 DGNDT
-924 GRYGSD
+924 
-930 LIEGGD
+930 L
-936 GNDVLYG
+936 
-943 YVQIAGMN
+943 
-951 EPTDAPNTLRGGA
+951 
-964 GDDVLVGGGAAD
+964 
-976 LLEGGTGNDT
+976 
-986 IYGRASGETVDAG
+986 
-999 AGDDVIRVSIGA
+999 
-1011 STITGGAGRDTY
+1011 
-1023 TLYSADVGN
+1023 
-1032 ISGVATVTD
+1032 
-1041 FIAGAGGDVIDVS
+1041 
-1054 EYLERISGYTGS
+1054 
-1066 NPFAGGYL
+1066 
-1074 TLQQSGADTLLIFDR
+1074 
-1089 DGTGSS
+1089 
-1095 YAATTILRLQNVTAS
+1095 
-1110 NLTADNFTPAFN
+1110 
-1122 PDGTGTVAGQ
+1122 
-1132 TLTGTAHDD
+1132 
-1141 TLNGSTGPDTI
+1141 
-1152 VGLGGNDSLR
+1152 
-1162 GGIGADS
+1162 
-1169 LDGGTGDDT
+1169 
-1178 LWGDAGNDTLSG
+1178 
-1190 GDGNDYVRGDDGVN
+1190 
-1204 LLQGGAGNDYIAG
+1204 
-1217 GGTLDGGAGQDTLY
+1217 
-1231 GSSANDTLIGG
+1231 
-1242 QGNDLI
+1242 
-1248 EGGEGDDVLSLDYTG
+1248 
-1263 TAPENDGVNTQIG
+1263 
-1276 GAGNDTISVS
+1276 
-1286 GTDIVAAGDG
+1286 
-1296 NDIINLLSDSAWTI
+1296 
-1310 SLGDGQDQIII
+1310 
-1321 KSFNQ
+1321 
-1326 YTEHGIGQIM
+1326 
-1336 DFAAGTGG
+1336 
-1344 DILNFS
+1344 
-1350 NMQSMGATTYAGG
+1350 
-1363 DPFAAGYV
+1363 
-1371 RLYQNGADTWVLI
+1371 
-1384 DLDASG
+1384 
-1390 TGYGYQHVATLR
+1390 
-1402 NVTATAITVSNIAS
+1402 
-1416 GFTPI
+1416 
-1421 VLSDAGTNLPG
+1421 
-1432 SSNADSLVGGNGN
+1432 
-1445 DTLSGLE
+1445 
-1452 GADTLIG
+1452 
-1459 SFGDDSLNGGIGN
+1459 
-1472 DSLNGGQGLDTLL
+1472 
-1485 GGAGNDTITAGAADD
+1485 
-1500 NVDGGDGADTIYG
+1500 
-1513 NDGNDVLAGGLGD
+1513 
-1526 DYIFDQTGTNSVTGG
+1526 
-1541 VGDDR
+1541 
-1546 LEASGVVSGGD
+1546 
-1557 GNDTIRGSYNGADT
+1557 
-1571 LSGDAGDDK
+1571 
-1580 IAGDVGDDL
+1580 
-1589 LEGGDGNDFLSGTD
+1589 
-1603 ALVLTTYSQPND
+1603 
-1615 RDTLRGG
+1615 
-1622 AGNDYLFSGTGGDL
+1622 
-1636 LEGGTGNDTLLA
+1636 
-1648 TAADDTLIGGDGD
+1648 
-1661 DVLALYGWSSAG
+1661 
-1673 DTANMRVTMTGG
+1673 
-1685 AGRDHLIIDRYQN
+1685 
-1698 SQIIVTDFATGAG
+1698 
-1711 GDLLN
+1711 
-1716 FGKLLASASGYTG
+1716 
-1729 GDLVSAGYVRFQ
+1729 
-1741 QDGADAIVQ
+1741 
-1750 FDVDGQ
+1750 
-1756 GNQSTFVTVATL
+1756 
-1768 RNTNASSIIQDN
+1768 
-1780 YTVAVSELLTQGTA
+1780 
-1794 FPDIL
+1794 
-1799 VGSNGDDS
+1799 
-1807 LNAGAGDDLL
+1807 
-1817 YGGVGNDII
+1817 
-1826 DGGAG
+1826 
-1831 RNIST
+1831 
-1836 GGAGADTF
+1836 
-1844 RLASDPQGTLTITD
+1844 
-1858 IGQGDVLAASGVSLL
+1858 SGVSGED
-1873 APVARPSGFVS
+1873 VV
-1884 LGKGTVLVIQESN
+1884 
-1897 ITVLYFGL
+1897 
-1905 DDTSGSA
+1905 
-1912 DYAVYL
+1912 
-1918 SGSHAPTAFGV
+1918 
-1929 ADGRLVYGVSSAPS
+1929 
-1943 DAGDLLVGT
+1943 
-1952 ANADTINGLAGDDSI
+1952 
-1967 MGSLGNDSIAGGTG
+1967 AGGTG
-1981 NDVLEGG
+1981 NDLMSGG
-1988 TGNDV
+1988 EGNDV
-1993 MTGGDGV
+1993 FLYSPSGSVLLGD
-2000 DAFRFDK
+2000 
-2007 AASVQLGNDTITDF
+2007 DTITDF
-2021 SGNDVLRFTGLTLNA
+2021 AGNDVLRFTGVTLNS
-2036 PANGT
+2036 PASGT
-2041 GANILTGDVRVEVSG
+2041 GANILGGDVRVETSG
-2056 GNTVIHVGLDS
+2056 GNTIIHVGLDS
-2067 TGGADTS
+2067 AGGADTN
-2074 ITLTGLTL
+2074 ITLTGVTL
-2082 LASDFVVLN
+2082 SASDFVVLN
-2091 GTDLVLKSSQPQTLT
+2091 GTDLGLKAYQPQTLT
-2106 GTANADTLTGGN
+2106 GTTNPDTLTGAAA
-2118 VGDTISGLAGD
+2118 GDTISGLAGN
-2129 DQLVGGLGDDSIS
+2129 DQLVGGFGDDSIS
-2142 GGDGNDLIFA
+2142 GGDGNDTIFA
-2152 GALTVQNSGSGADG
+2152 GALSGQNSGSGTDG

-2188 IGGDGNDFLYGANS
+2188 VGGDGNDFLYGANS
-2202 STPQSWDLD
+2202 STPQ
-2211 AADTLDGGA
+2211 
-2220 GDDILR
+2220 
-2226 GNKGDDLLLGGA
+2226 
-2238 GDDNLRGDAG
+2238 
-2248 SDTLNGGE
+2248 
-2256 GNDFASLFYTGAGLQ
+2256 
-2271 AGINVSIAGFVSGQN
+2271 
-2286 YTFTDPLGGTDTLIS
+2286 
-2301 IERIGIGGTAFAD
+2301 
-2314 TLIGSANDD
+2314 
-2323 QLTGSDGDDSIEAG
+2323 
-2337 DGNDSY
+2337 
-2343 VLGDAGNDT
+2343 
-2352 LRGGTGDDTLT
+2352 
-2363 GGFGAD
+2363 
-2369 LIDGGTGYDVAAY
+2369 
-2382 DFSIN
+2382 
-2387 EAAISFN
+2387 
-2394 ASNWSNGAGTV
+2394 
-2405 ASDTL
+2405 
-2410 VSIEGFYV
+2410 
-2418 IGSDFAD
+2418 
-2425 SIVGS
+2425 
-2430 STVDSIGGGG
+2430 
-2440 GDDTLTG
+2440 
-2447 AAGDD
+2447 
-2452 FFGFDGSGQVANG
+2452 
-2465 NDTITDFSGGDRLSF
+2465 
-2480 LGLTLNA
+2480 
-2487 PAAGGPTGIMRGDIR
+2487 
-2502 VQAGANN
+2502 
-2509 TTLIHVGLDNNAGA
+2509 
-2523 DLTVTLVG
+2523 
-2531 NFTAAD
+2531 
-2537 FVRIDDVDL
+2537 
-2546 GLKASQPQTLTGT
+2546 
-2559 ANADSLTGGNVG
+2559 
-2571 DTISGLAGDDQLVGG
+2571 
-2586 FGDDSISGGDGNDVI
+2586 
-2601 FAGASSGQNSGTG
+2601 
-2614 SDGNDTVNAGAGD
+2614 
-2627 DFVRGGSGS
+2627 
-2636 DSLIGG
+2636 
-2642 DGNDFLY
+2642 
-2649 GANNSTPLTWDLD
+2649 TWDLD

-2722 AGINVSIA
+2722 AGINVTIAGFVSGQTFTFTDPLGGTDTLISIEKIGLGGTSFADTLIGSAQDDQLTGSDGDDSIDAGDGNDSYVLGEAGNDTLRGGAGDDTLTGGFGADLVDGGAGNDVALYDFSINEAGITFTASNWANGAGTVASDTLISIEGFYVIGSSFADSITGSATVDSIGGGEGNDTLTGGAGDDYFGFDGSGQVANGNDTITDFSGGDLLSFLGLTLNAPATGGPTGIMRGDVRVQSGGNNTTLIHVGLDNDAGADLTVTLVGNFAAADFVRIGDVDLGLKANQPQTLTGTANADSLTGGNVGDTISGLAGDDQLVGGFGDDSVSGGDGNDFIFAGALSPQNSGSGTDGNDTVNAGAGDDFVRGGSGSDSLVGGDGNDFLYGANNSTPLTWDLDAADTLDGGAGDDILRGNKGDDLLLGGVGDDNLRGDAGSDTLDGGEGNDFASLFYTGAGLQAGINVSIA

-2745 GTDTLISIEK
+2745 GTDTLISIER

-2831 YWDYSAENTAV
+2831 YWDYSAESTAV

-2908 GTAGQTDGNDRIT
+2908 ATAGQTDGNDRIT

-2955 AGTNGN
+2955 AGTNGT

-2975 MTLTLTGSFTAAD
+2975 MTLALTGTFTAAD

-3021 NDTIDGMAG
+3021 NDTINGMAG

-3060 VGGNDAADTLLGGA
+3060 VGGNDAADTLLGGN
-3074 GNDTLRGFDGN
+3074 GNDTLRGFDGD

-3100 AGNDTIDGGAGNDGV
+3100 AGSDTIDGGAGNDGV

-3123 LNQGA
+3123 LNNGI
-3128 SFSASVV
+3128 SFSASAV
-3135 VANQTITLSDG
+3135 VANQAVTLSDG

-3194 DFHLAGGAGND
+3194 DFHLSGGAGND

-3221 ASTAPVQFDGGA
+3221 ASTVPVQFDGGA
-3233 FTHTFAGTV
+3233 FTHAFAATV
-3242 ADGLGGTDT
+3242 ADGLGGIDT

-3309 DLGSGDVIH
+3309 DLGSGDVIQ

-3331 QASSLTAG
+3331 QASSLAAG

-3406 SLADNLSGLGGN
+3406 LLADNLSGLGGN

-3447 MPTGPD
+3447 MPTAPD

-3464 DTMRGGD
+3464 DTLRGGD

-3618 DVAAYDLSDGA
+3618 DVAAYDLADGA

-3640 QVQINSSVTDT
+3640 QVQINNSVTDT

-3741 NGITL
+3741 NGSAL

-3793 ITSSANLVITGTA
+3793 ITSSANLVLTGTA

-3821 GLAGNDYLQGRA
+3821 GLAGNDYLQGKG
-3833 GNDSILGGDGQDA
+3833 GNDSILGGDGQDG
-3846 IDGGAGN
+3846 IDGGAGD

-3859 DGDDNVIMN
+3859 AGDDNIIMN
-3868 QTIGAGYTIIRNGD
+3868 QAIGAGYTIVRNGD
-3882 GSMTLTTSANGTD
+3882 GSMTLTTAANGTD
-3895 RLTNVEGLAFTD
+3895 RLSNVEGLAFTD
-3907 GYVRLNVATFTGPDG
+3907 AYVRLTVASFIGPDG

-3928 DAFGDSI
+3928 DVFGDSI
-3935 TGGAGNDFLNGRAG
+3935 TGGTGNDYLNGRAG

-3970 LQGGDNGTNQQGNV
+3970 IQGGDNGTNQQGNV
-3984 LLDVARYEGNFVTYT
+3984 LLDVARYEGNFATYT
-3999 ISLVTS
+3999 ISSVTN

-4115 AIASDTAL
+4115 AIGGDTAL

-4161 TGGAGNDFIR
+4161 TGGSGNDYIR
-4171 GNKGADSLSGG
+4171 GNKGADSLSGA

-4187 LEGGLGNDTID
+4187 FEGGQGNDTID
-4198 GGANGTDANN
+4198 GGANGTDANGY
-4208 NPIIDMA
+4208 PIIDMA

-4247 DTLTNIEALSFK
+4247 DTLTSIEALSFK
-4259 DQGFVRLALG
+4259 DQGFVRVTVA
-4269 VFDITGTGNGNYY
+4269 VNDITGTGNGNYY
-4282 EGTRYNDAITGTSD
+4282 EGTRYSEAITGTSD
-4296 ADFIRPGQ
+4296 ADFIRPGL
-4304 GTDTITGGDGIDTVA
+4304 GADTITGGDGVDTVA
-4319 LELTYNSAF
+4319 LDFTYNSAN
-4328 LSQNAGTATY
+4328 LTENAGTFTY
-4338 SIGGNSYSMTDVEL
+4338 TQGGNSYTMTGVEM
-4352 LSFTDRTV
+4352 LSFTDRTI
-4360 RLTVSTE
+4360 RLTTTTVD
-4367 EIGGNKIITGSE
+4367 IGGNKIITGSE
-4379 FAETITAGTGDDN
+4379 RADTITGDTGNDN
-4392 INGGGGA
+4392 IDAGSGA
-4399 DSIVGGDGND
+4399 DSISGGDGND
-4409 FIVGG
+4409 YIVGG
-4414 RGDDT
+4414 PGNDT
-4419 INGGIGSNDVVRY
+4419 IDGGAGINDVVRF
-4432 NSDSDGYVLSYNA
+4432 NGNISGYSFSYN
-4445 GTVTVQDQDQ
+4445 GGTSTVTITDIDTS
-4455 VNGGDDGTDT
+4455 NGDDGTDT
-4465 LTNVELLAFNDT
+4465 IRNVELAAFNDT
-4477 IIRIGA
+4477 VTRIGA
-4483 STTIGQGGGT
+4483 VTTVSQDGLS
-4493 AYIEGTRFSESLT
+4493 AYIEGTRFNDTLV
-4506 GADSR
+4506 GADGR

-4516 TGDGG
+4516 LGAGSGEADGLGG
-4521 NDTVSGMGGNDT
+4521 NDTV
-4533 IRIHANLE
+4533 RINANLE
-4541 DVSITKLSAGVFQ
+4541 DINVTGSGPYNVTIDST
-4554 VVNDTRTFRL
+4554 TFRL
-4564 ENIEGIAFNDNFVRL
+4564 INIEGIAANDGYIRL
-4579 VTYTSADGK
+4579 AVYTSPDGRTK
-4588 VQIGTE
+4588 IGTE
-4594 LPTGDTITGTS
+4594 LSGGDTIEGTS
-4605 DNDVLEGRA
+4605 GNDYLEGRGGNDSLV
-4614 GGDTMEGGDGA
+4614 GGDGSDVLIGGTGNDRLEGGDG
-4625 DILIGGAGGDILDG
+4625 L
-4639 GGNASGIDIAVYS
+4639 DIAVYA
-4652 GNFADYTINHLGS
+4652 GNFSSYQITDNGGGS
-4665 SNFEI
+4665 FDI
-4670 IDNNTSNGDDGS
+4670 VDQDTSANGDDGTDS
-4682 DDIVNFEALQFA
+4682 LEGIEAIQFG
-4694 DQFVRIA
+4694 DQFVRILQ
-4701 IETVDIQGGGG
+4701 ETVDIPNQS

-4720 LGETITGTS
+4720 ISETIDGTS
-4729 TGDGILGRA
+4729 SGDGILGRA
-4738 GNDTINGGGGDDY
+4738 GDDTINGGGGGDY

-4764 TGIAVI
+4764 TGAAVI
-4770 RWVTGDGNDTV
+4770 RWVTGDGNDTI
-4781 NGFSSNDILNINAT
+4781 NGFSSDDVLNINAT
-4795 VARTDGSL
+4795 VARTDASL
-4803 QINTSGSDTIITIGG
+4803 SITTSGADTIITIGG
-4818 TATLTLVGFTGLTD
+4818 TATLTLVGFTGLAD